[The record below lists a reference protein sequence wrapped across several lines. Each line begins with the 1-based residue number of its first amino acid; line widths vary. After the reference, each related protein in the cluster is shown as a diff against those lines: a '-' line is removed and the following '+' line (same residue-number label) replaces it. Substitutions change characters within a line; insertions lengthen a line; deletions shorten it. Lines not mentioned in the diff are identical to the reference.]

1 MTAERSN
8 ICKRVRACHFRAV
21 IMFSTD
27 FFKCRLTDRSCFPA
41 LPASY
46 SERKSHRGFHIPCS
60 LRRARSIVIEAL
72 CKSVL
77 NGFQEGGANSTECDR
92 GSQGKEILPSSELE
106 LKRKLIY
113 STMSERERVRCSAV
127 RDPNPSP
134 RAPRKD
140 RTQKIRAK

>member
-1 MTAERSN
+1 MNTRP
-8 ICKRVRACHFRAV
+8 RVPFPSGNYVFNRFFQV
-21 IMFSTD
+21 STH
-27 FFKCRLTDRSCFPA
+27 RQILLSA

-72 CKSVL
+72 CKFVL
-77 NGFQEGGANSTECDR
+77 NGFQEGGANSTEYDR

-106 LKRKLIY
+106 LERKLIY

-127 RDPNPSP
+127 REPNPFP

-140 RTQKIRAK
+140 RTQKIRAT